1 MKKLLFILPFLIFS
15 CKKDAQIENQANLD
29 SMMVKA
35 PVENEVDSAAIKDSM
50 IANSAAVEKVLDEGV
65 NRKLNENEIIRT
77 ADGSMLPFKIGDE
90 FKNEDQK
97 FILKITNVDQDQLKI
112 SIDGKKQMNIRV
124 NQIKNPDGSFDGPFA
139 KSVDYKTSKK
149 GEYWIILG
157 KSQME
162 GSSQKG
168 HFVLKVE

>member
-50 IANSAAVEKVLDEGV
+50 IANSTAVEKVLDEGV
-65 NRKLNENEIIRT
+65 NRELDENEIIRT
-77 ADGSMLPFKIGDE
+77 ADGSMLPFTIGDE

-97 FILKITNVDQDQLKI
+97 FILKLKNVDQNQVKI
-112 SIDGKKQMNIRV
+112 SLDSKKQMNIRV
-124 NQIKNPDGSFDGPFA
+124 NQIRMPDGSFDGPFGKTVA
-139 KSVDYKTSKK
+139 FKSVQK

>member
-1 MKKLLFILPFLIFS
+1 MKKLLFLLPFLIFS

-35 PVENEVDSAAIKDSM
+35 PVENKIDSSAIKDSM
-50 IANSAAVEKVLDEGV
+50 IANSTAVEKVLDEGV
-65 NRKLNENEIIRT
+65 NRKLDENEIIRT

-97 FILKITNVDQDQLKI
+97 FILKLKNVDKKQLKI
-112 SIDGKKQMNIRV
+112 SIDAKKEMNIRID
-124 NQIKNPDGSFDGPFA
+124 QIKMPDGSFDGPFG
-139 KSVDYKTSKK
+139 KTIDYKTDQK

-168 HFVLKVE
+168 HFVLKVK